1 MTNRVP
7 VKGNCVG
14 SGPSFVTETLSILLL
29 SYQSG
34 YRMQNIT
41 IL

>member
-1 MTNRVP
+1 MIYRMP
-7 VKGNCVG
+7 VKGNYVNN
-14 SGPSFVTETLSILLL
+14 GPSLVAKTLSRLLL
-29 SYQSG
+29 SYQTG